1 MGGSQKRVKYRLA
14 TIRGPRLD
22 HEPIAQSSRRRFV
35 YVDQLD
41 NSFFNSQLIRRT
53 RMPST
58 SAPIPMLAMP
68 VLRRHVVI
76 LAAHSSAENREE
88 IARRLVD
95 EATIGVALLVAMS
108 DEDLRCR
115 SNVGVRECKRL
126 PQFRLIERGSA
137 QVLIFGRVATP
148 LAESKFS
155 NSVFREPRCSRGECL
170 VSIPPRDRKSVV

>member
-1 MGGSQKRVKYRLA
+1 
-14 TIRGPRLD
+14 
-22 HEPIAQSSRRRFV
+22 
-35 YVDQLD
+35 
-41 NSFFNSQLIRRT
+41 
-53 RMPST
+53 
-58 SAPIPMLAMP
+58 MLAMP

-170 VSIPPRDRKSVV
+170 VSIPPSGLSDRIRLQFIADGDVALTALLNELVEIAVPNY